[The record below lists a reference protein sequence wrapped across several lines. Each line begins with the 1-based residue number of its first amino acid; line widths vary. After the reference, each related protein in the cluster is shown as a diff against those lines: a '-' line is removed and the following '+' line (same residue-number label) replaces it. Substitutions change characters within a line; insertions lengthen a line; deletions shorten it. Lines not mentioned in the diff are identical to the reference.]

1 METSSWPA
9 VPSCPSRIRT
19 SNSDLWAHMVV
30 FRPVLPYKFWVHNL
44 ASSKK
49 KQIENNISA
58 QGKVY
63 RTVFHVNKNK
73 TVPASRHVTP
83 ELSNVPADCDLNT
96 QQAKS
101 LVEFCQYARTASRD
115 QPPPPL
121 LVENRTVDLPGCYV
135 TALADKQSKIVRLT
149 GGKGSSLAMLSSLRS
164 SEVNISTF

>member
-1 METSSWPA
+1 M
-9 VPSCPSRIRT
+9 
-19 SNSDLWAHMVV
+19 
-30 FRPVLPYKFWVHNL
+30 
-44 ASSKK
+44 
-49 KQIENNISA
+49 
-58 QGKVY
+58 
-63 RTVFHVNKNK
+63 NKNK

-135 TALADKQSKIVRLT
+135 TALADEQSKIVRLT
-149 GGKGSSLAMLSSLRS
+149 GGKGSSLALLSSLRS

>member
-1 METSSWPA
+1 MASGTIVPITDSDIQLESLGPHGSLPSSFA
-9 VPSCPSRIRT
+9 VQVLGTQP
-19 SNSDLWAHMVV
+19 
-30 FRPVLPYKFWVHNL
+30 RP
-44 ASSKK
+44 SKK
-49 KQIENNISA
+49 KQIKNNISA

-63 RTVFHVNKNK
+63 KTVFHVNKNK

-135 TALADKQSKIVRLT
+135 IALADEQSKIVRLT
-149 GGKGSSLAMLSSLRS
+149 GGKGSSLALLSSLRS